1 MTDPTMEG
9 AKKMALEGKTIVKI
23 STKLGVEWSEVA
35 SYLDAD
41 DLKSWQGAKKV
52 ITHRLKDLI
61 KENDQSAREELAG
74 KADKWIDYLYYAA
87 KRIRRQVTRAR
98 KALDG

>member
-1 MTDPTMEG
+1 MSRQKDTRYCNSYAANFRDRT
-9 AKKMALEGKTIVKI
+9 
-23 STKLGVEWSEVA
+23 LGVEWSEVA

-74 KADKWIDYLYYAA
+74 EADKWIDYLYYAA
-87 KRIRRQVTRAR
+87 KRMRRQVTRAR
-98 KALDG
+98 KALDE